1 MAQLFPGMKATRYRS
16 AWVLLTVAVM
26 MAAVVTRVETGARGK
41 AANSVI
47 EFLAGHPNAD
57 NLAATDVARLLKD
70 WSARQ
75 ARAAAHSRSA
85 GVWQAIL
92 PVFFIGLVV
101 PLCLAFV
108 RVCSATYVSAAPFL
122 PSSFQRPPP
131 AWLA

>member
-1 MAQLFPGMKATRYRS
+1 MAQLLLGMKATRYRN

-26 MAAVVTRVETGARGK
+26 MAAVVARVETGARGK

-75 ARAAAHSRSA
+75 ARATAHGT

-101 PLCLAFV
+101 PLCLALV
-108 RVCSATYVSAAPFL
+108 RVCSATNASTAPFL
-122 PSSFQRPPP
+122 PTSFQRPPP